1 MNNGEAYFDVVINT
15 SVQLY
20 AAGQRQSGP
29 KFKFVSSHTGRR
41 SFATNLARTAES
53 LEQAKDMIARFVGPL
68 DVARDTGLV
77 HPRRLVWYTIE
88 ADDEV
93 VYKSM
98 DYIL

>member
-1 MNNGEAYFDVVINT
+1 MKYTIFSNRNPHFHKDAKKLV
-15 SVQLY
+15 
-20 AAGQRQSGP
+20 
-29 KFKFVSSHTGRR
+29 
-41 SFATNLARTAES
+41 RTAES
-53 LEQAKDMIARFVGPL
+53 LEKAKDMIARFVGPL

-98 DYIL
+98 DCIL

>member
-1 MNNGEAYFDVVINT
+1 M
-15 SVQLY
+15 
-20 AAGQRQSGP
+20 
-29 KFKFVSSHTGRR
+29 
-41 SFATNLARTAES
+41 RTAES

-77 HPRRLVWYTIE
+77 HPRRLIWYTIE